1 MSAVL
6 GTFGAVLLLVFGAVF
21 GSAQLYA
28 AFLGI
33 EHHLAAIW
41 ALGAIL
47 AAVIFRFTL
56 PITIGSFLGALNVW
70 GWHWAAAAVFAAPGL
85 LLMFPGVLPSILSFC
100 KRKCLE

>member
-6 GTFGAVLLLVFGAVF
+6 GTLGVVLLLVFGVVF

-47 AAVIFRFTL
+47 SAFIFRFTL
-56 PITIGSFLGALNVW
+56 PITIGSFFGALNVW
-70 GWHWAAAAVFAAPGL
+70 GWHWPAAFVFAAPGL
-85 LLMFPGVLPSILSFC
+85 LLMVPGVFPSMFSFF